1 MLRFSFIYKSLLQF
15 YDRTINS
22 KSIRIRY
29 IQTLTSLDSSPKSV
43 DEQSST
49 VSYLVNSCGLS
60 LNKAIS
66 ASKYVKIGSTK
77 RADSVLELLTTLGFT
92 KSHISIF
99 ISGYPRILNID
110 PDKILKPKI
119 EYLKSM
125 GILGPDL
132 CRIVLVN
139 GRILL
144 SSLQNHII
152 PTFDFLK
159 GFFETNENLICAL
172 KPFRSVLT
180 CNLPKV
186 MMPNIATLRAHG
198 LPELHINR
206 LMVLQPQALMLRV
219 DLFEEAVD
227 KVKEMG
233 FEPSSKLFIV
243 ALRSVSAMSKV
254 KWAQKKEVLMSF
266 GWSEEIFNSAFR
278 AQPMFMATSE
288 KKFREC
294 MNHFVNKLGLKPSN
308 VAKCPNLFLC
318 SLERRIIPR
327 YSYLQVLMSK
337 GFIKRE
343 ENLIWTFNMSY
354 NNFEKKFVTPYKEK
368 APEVIKAY
376 QREMGFQGVGN

>member
-1 MLRFSFIYKSLLQF
+1 MLRFSFICKSLLQF
-15 YDRTINS
+15 QYRTTNS
-22 KSIRIRY
+22 KSTRIRY

-43 DEQSST
+43 EQSLT

-60 LNKAIS
+60 LKKAIS

-99 ISGYPRILNID
+99 ISGEPHFILAD
-110 PDKILKPKI
+110 PEKTLKPKI

-132 CRIVLVN
+132 CRIVLAN

-144 SSLQNHII
+144 SSLKNHII

-159 GFFETNENLICAL
+159 EFYETNENLICAL
-172 KPFRSVLT
+172 KKFRSVPT
-180 CNLPKV
+180 CNVAKV

-198 LPELHINR
+198 LPEQHIDR

-243 ALRSVSAMSKV
+243 ALRSVSGMSKV

-266 GWSEEIFNSAFR
+266 GWSEEMFNSAFR
-278 AQPMFMATSE
+278 VQPSLMATSAN
-288 KKFREC
+288 KIREC
-294 MNHFVNKLGLKPSN
+294 MNHFVNKLGLKPSD
-308 VAKCPNLFLC
+308 VAKCPNLFLF
-318 SLERRIIPR
+318 SLERRIVPR

-337 GFIKRE
+337 GFVKKE
-343 ENLIWTFNMSY
+343 LNLIWVFNMSY
-354 NNFEKKFVTPYKEK
+354 KNFEKKFVAPYKEE

-376 QREMGFQGVGN
+376 QHEKRFQGVGN